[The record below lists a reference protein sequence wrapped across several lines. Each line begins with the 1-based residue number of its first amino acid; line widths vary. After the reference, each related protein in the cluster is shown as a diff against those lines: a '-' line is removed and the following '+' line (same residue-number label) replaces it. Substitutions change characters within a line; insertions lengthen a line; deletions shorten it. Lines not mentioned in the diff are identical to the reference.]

1 MLTRETSGNSVK
13 FIPALDVADLGEACR
28 VVEKVDRHP
37 DVYGYKIG
45 FALGLGYGLPEV
57 CKRIRALSQK
67 PIIYDHQKAGT
78 DIPDTGA
85 LFAKTL
91 RQGGVTE
98 AIIFSHAG
106 PQTQAAW
113 IDALKAEGLKVIV
126 GGVMTHP
133 GFLASEGG
141 FLIDDKILGAYALAA
156 ERGVSAFVVPLTKPE
171 VVRAIATRLGSTR
184 EWEFYSPGMGSQGGA
199 TTGLEMLRRHY
210 IIVGRSL
217 LSAADPV
224 AYLTKLATGTGG

>member
-1 MLTRETSGNSVK
+1 MTDRIMK
-13 FIPALDVADLGEACR
+13 FIPALDVADLSEACR
-28 VVEKVDRHP
+28 VVQAVDRLP
-37 DVYGYKIG
+37 AVYGYKIG
-45 FALGLGYGLPEV
+45 FALGLGYGLTEV
-57 CKRIRALSQK
+57 CGRIRALSQK

-78 DIPDTGA
+78 DIPDTGP
-85 LFAKTL
+85 LFARTL
-91 RQGGVTE
+91 KKGGVTE

-106 PQTQAAW
+106 PETQAAW

-156 ERGVSAFVVPLTKPE
+156 GRGVDAFIVPLTKPD
-171 VVRAIATRLGSTR
+171 VVRTIAARLGTAR

-199 TTGLEMLRRHY
+199 MTGLEMLKRHY

-224 AYLTKLATGTGG
+224 AYLDKLARGTGG

>member
-1 MLTRETSGNSVK
+1 MTDRTMK
-13 FIPALDVADLGEACR
+13 FIPALDVADLAEACR
-28 VVEKVDRHP
+28 LVQAVDRLP
-37 DVYGYKIG
+37 IVYGYKIG

-57 CKRIRALSQK
+57 CARLRGLSQK

-78 DIPDTGA
+78 DIPDTGP

-91 RQGGVTE
+91 KKGGVTE
-98 AIIFSHAG
+98 AIVFSHAG

-141 FLIDDKILGAYALAA
+141 YLIDDKILGAYATAA
-156 ERGVSAFVVPLTKPE
+156 ERGVNAFVVPLTKPE
-171 VVRAIATRLGSTR
+171 VVRAIAKKLGPGR
-184 EWEFYSPGMGSQGGA
+184 EWEFYSPGMGTQGGA
-199 TTGLEMLRRHY
+199 VTGLEILKRHY

-224 AYLTKLATGTGG
+224 TYLDKLAKGTGG

>member
-1 MLTRETSGNSVK
+1 MTDRTLK
-13 FIPALDVADLGEACR
+13 FIPALDVADIAEACR
-28 VVEKVDRHP
+28 MVQAVDKLP
-37 DVYGYKIG
+37 IVYGYKIG
-45 FALGLGYGLPEV
+45 FALGLGYGLTEV
-57 CKRIRALSQK
+57 CGRIRALSQK

-78 DIPDTGA
+78 DIPDTGS

-91 RQGGVTE
+91 KQGGVTE

-113 IDALKAEGLKVIV
+113 IDALKSEGLKVIV

-141 FLIDDKILGAYALAA
+141 FLIDDKILGAYATAA
-156 ERGVSAFVVPLTKPE
+156 LRGVDAFVVPLTKPE
-171 VVRAIATRLGSTR
+171 IVRAIAARLGTGR

-199 TTGLEMLRRHY
+199 TTGLEILKRHY

-224 AYLTKLATGTGG
+224 AYLDKLAHGMGR